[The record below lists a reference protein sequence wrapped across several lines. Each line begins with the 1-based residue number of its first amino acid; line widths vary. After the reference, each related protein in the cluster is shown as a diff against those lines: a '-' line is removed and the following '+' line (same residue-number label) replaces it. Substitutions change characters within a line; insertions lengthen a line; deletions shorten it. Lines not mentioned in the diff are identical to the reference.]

1 MRVGI
6 LTFHAQLNYGGVLQ
20 CWALK
25 EALKRMGHTVVVV
38 DRWLNETNSV
48 LKAPFVVWSVR
59 QWVGCIVRGVA
70 GCRTWDRI
78 VRYLRTMRF
87 VRRLGLTPYH
97 FCEWQDAPKD
107 LGVDCLVVGSDQV
120 WHGGDWGRPEPYL
133 LFGAPPVRAIS
144 YAASFG
150 MRALPETHDYATGFR
165 RFEAI
170 SVREAEGVEL
180 VRQTGYAGE
189 VAHVVDPTLL
199 LPREAW
205 WRLAKRKRRPR
216 RLVCYFLSED
226 IPSAVRTL
234 EPWAKQT
241 GWTVEILCDGYS
253 KVFPR
258 NVRSLVARVGEMIK
272 PARVRISLAAGPR
285 EFVRAFARAEAC
297 VTDSFHAVMFSSI
310 YDCNVR
316 FLRPTH
322 PQRKLM
328 FTRIEGFAKTA
339 VEGEM
344 MADNLASALEPIAR
358 GTRISFR
365 RDVIDFCRNA
375 SWHWLK
381 AALRGN
387 CAEASCAEGGSKEMV
402 VDCQC

>member
-1 MRVGI
+1 M
-6 LTFHAQLNYGGVLQ
+6 
-20 CWALK
+20 
-25 EALKRMGHTVVVV
+25 
-38 DRWLNETNSV
+38 
-48 LKAPFVVWSVR
+48 
-59 QWVGCIVRGVA
+59 
-70 GCRTWDRI
+70 
-78 VRYLRTMRF
+78 
-87 VRRLGLTPYH
+87 
-97 FCEWQDAPKD
+97 
-107 LGVDCLVVGSDQV
+107 
-120 WHGGDWGRPEPYL
+120 
-133 LFGAPPVRAIS
+133 
-144 YAASFG
+144 
-150 MRALPETHDYATGFR
+150 
-165 RFEAI
+165 
-170 SVREAEGVEL
+170 REAEGVEL
-180 VRQTGYAGE
+180 VRQAGYAGE
-189 VAHVVDPTLL
+189 VVHVVDPTLL

-226 IPSAVRTL
+226 IPSAVRIL

-316 FLRPTH
+316 FLRPKK
-322 PQRKLM
+322 PMRKLM
-328 FTRIEGFAKTA
+328 FTRIEGFAQTA

-344 MADNLASALEPIAR
+344 IVDDLASALEPIAR

-365 RDVIDFCRNA
+365 RDIIDSWRDT
-375 SWHWLK
+375 SWHWLE

-387 CAEASCAEGGSKEMV
+387 RTEAPCVEVGVGETV
-402 VDCQC
+402 TDC

>member
-38 DRWLNETNSV
+38 DRWLNETNSC

-120 WHGGDWGRPEPYL
+120 WHGGDWGQPEPYL
-133 LFGAPPVRAIS
+133 LFDAPPVRAIS

-180 VRQTGYAGE
+180 VRQTGYAGD

-205 WRLAKRKRRPR
+205 WRLAKRKCRPR

-241 GWTVEILCDGYS
+241 GWRVEILCDGYS
-253 KVFPR
+253 KAFPR
-258 NVRSLVARVGEMIK
+258 SVRSLVARVGEMVK
-272 PARVRISLAAGPR
+272 PSRVRISLAAGPR
-285 EFVRAFARAEAC
+285 EFVRAFSRAEAC

-322 PQRKLM
+322 PQRKQM
-328 FTRIEGFAKTA
+328 FTRIEGFAQTA

-344 MADNLASALEPIAR
+344 IADTLASALDPIAR
-358 GTRISFR
+358 GTRITFR
-365 RDVIDFCRNA
+365 RDVIDSWRNA
-375 SWHWLK
+375 SWRWLE
-381 AALRGN
+381 AALGKCN
-387 CAEASCAEGGSKEMV
+387 TASG
-402 VDCQC
+402 

>member
-1 MRVGI
+1 
-6 LTFHAQLNYGGVLQ
+6 
-20 CWALK
+20 
-25 EALKRMGHTVVVV
+25 MGHTVVVV
-38 DRWLNETNSV
+38 DRWLSETNSA

-59 QWVGCIVRGVA
+59 QWVGCIARGMA
-70 GCRTWDRI
+70 GCRTWDRV
-78 VRYLRTMRF
+78 VRHLRTMRF

-107 LGVDCLVVGSDQV
+107 LDVDCLVVGSDQV

-133 LFGAPPVRAIS
+133 LFGAPPVRAIA

-150 MRALPETHDYATGFR
+150 MRTLPEAHDYATGFR

-180 VRQTGYAGE
+180 VRQTGYAGK

-205 WRLAKRKRRPR
+205 WRLAKRKCRPR

-258 NVRSLVARVGEMIK
+258 NVCSLVARVGEMVQLS
-272 PARVRISLAAGPR
+272 RVRISLAAGPR

-316 FLRPTH
+316 FLRPID
-322 PQRKLM
+322 PMRKLM
-328 FTRIEGFAKTA
+328 FTRIEGFAQTA

-344 MADNLASALEPIAR
+344 MADDLASALEPIAR

-365 RDVIDFCRNA
+365 RDIID
-375 SWHWLK
+375 SWRDTSRHWLE
-381 AALRGN
+381 AALLGN
-387 CAEASCAEGGSKEMV
+387 RTEAPCVEVGVGETV
-402 VDCQC
+402 TDC

>member
-1 MRVGI
+1 MKVGI

-25 EALKRMGHTVVVV
+25 EALRRMGHTVVVV
-38 DRWLNETNSV
+38 DRWLSETNSA

-59 QWVGCIVRGVA
+59 QWVGCIARGMA
-70 GCRTWDRI
+70 GCRTWDRV
-78 VRYLRTMRF
+78 VRHLRTMRF

-133 LFGAPPVRAIS
+133 LFGAPSVRAIS

-150 MRALPETHDYATGFR
+150 MRTLPETHDYATGFR
-165 RFEAI
+165 RFAAI

-189 VAHVVDPTLL
+189 VAHVVDPSLL
-199 LPREAW
+199 LPREVW

-226 IPSAVRTL
+226 IPSVVRTL

-258 NVRSLVARVGEMIK
+258 NVRSLVARVGEMVK
-272 PARVRISLAAGPR
+272 PSRVRISLAAGPR
-285 EFVRAFARAEAC
+285 EFVRAFSRAEAC

-310 YDCNVR
+310 YNCNVR

-328 FTRIEGFAKTA
+328 FTRIEGFAQTA

-344 MADNLASALEPIAR
+344 MADNLASALESIAR
-358 GTRISFR
+358 GTPISFR
-365 RDVIDFCRNA
+365 RDVIDSWRNA
-375 SWHWLK
+375 SWHWLE
-381 AALRGN
+381 AALRKN
-387 CAEASCAEGGSKEMV
+387 RAEAPCVEVGVGETV
-402 VDCQC
+402 TDC